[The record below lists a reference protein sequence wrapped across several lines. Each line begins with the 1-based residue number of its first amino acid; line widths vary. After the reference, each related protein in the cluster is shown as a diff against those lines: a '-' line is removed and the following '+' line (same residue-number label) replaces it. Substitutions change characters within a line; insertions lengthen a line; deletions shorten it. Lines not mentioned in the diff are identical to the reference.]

1 MKITA
6 RFTSLSTGLVHH
18 QPSLQLHLF
27 PPRLKI
33 CLKSVVRSNLKSV
46 ERGISP
52 NLTSISF
59 TSGSWWPFISS
70 CLLFA
75 ITSQIFSL
83 SSRGRTR
90 LVLQLKKRRRRKAK
104 KMIDITRT
112 NFFALS
118 HFWNIFDF
126 EFLSSHYDASLNF
139 DILTNLGTY
148 EGEITPIVFSVFPIL
163 DGQPSWP
170 LPYAASAQRLFNL
183 RILKQLFC
191 SGMFGKAIRIT
202 ISYCCSCLGSIHTC
216 GLYL

>member
-1 MKITA
+1 MKIIA
-6 RFTSLSTGLVHH
+6 KFTSLSTGLVHH

-52 NLTSISF
+52 NLTLISF
-59 TSGSWWPFISS
+59 STGSWWPLSCLAFLSS

-75 ITSQIFSL
+75 ITSQICSL

-112 NFFALS
+112 NLFALS
-118 HFWNIFDF
+118 HFWNIFSF
-126 EFLSSHYDASLNF
+126 EFLEDLSSHYDPFINF
-139 DILTNLGTY
+139 DILTNLGLY

-163 DGQPSWP
+163 DGHWP
-170 LPYAASAQRLFNL
+170 A
-183 RILKQLFC
+183 ILALAVC
-191 SGMFGKAIRIT
+191 SKCTKIV
-202 ISYCCSCLGSIHTC
+202 
-216 GLYL
+216 